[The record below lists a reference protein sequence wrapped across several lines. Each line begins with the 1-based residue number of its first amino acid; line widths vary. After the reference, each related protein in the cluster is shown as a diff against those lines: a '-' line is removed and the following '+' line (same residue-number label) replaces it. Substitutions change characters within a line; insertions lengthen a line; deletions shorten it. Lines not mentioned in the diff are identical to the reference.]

1 MITYVY
7 PRFQL
12 SALSGEVNLATDD
25 LRMVLLTSSYTPDL
39 DAHQHYDDLSG
50 ELTTADGYT
59 AGGQALT
66 GVSLAYDSA
75 TDTVWLDANTVVWD
89 PSSLTARYA
98 ALVDAETGVA
108 ATSPLILLWDFEE
121 NKTSDNSEFRLDVH
135 ATGLLRVV
143 ANPA

>member
-1 MITYVY
+1 MITTVY

-12 SALSGEVNLATDD
+12 SALSGEVD
-25 LRMVLLTSSYTPDL
+25 LTSDTLHMVLLTSSYTPSL
-39 DAHQHYDDLSG
+39 DTHQYQDDLTG
-50 ELTTADGYT
+50 ELPTADGYT

-75 TDTVWLDANTVVWD
+75 TDTVWLDANTITWD

-98 ALVDAETGVA
+98 ALVDVQSGVA
-108 ATSPLILLWDFEE
+108 ATNPLIVLWDFEE

-135 ATGLLRVV
+135 ATGLLRVA